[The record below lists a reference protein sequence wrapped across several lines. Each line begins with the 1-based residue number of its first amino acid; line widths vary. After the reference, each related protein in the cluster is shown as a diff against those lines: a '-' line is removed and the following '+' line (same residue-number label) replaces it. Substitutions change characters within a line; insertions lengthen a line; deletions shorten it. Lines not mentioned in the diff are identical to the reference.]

1 MPPWLIRWICLWMTL
16 FNKVR
21 KVEVAAEIEEA
32 AAEDHRVEV
41 GVEADPVA
49 LALEAGPADPGP

>member
-1 MPPWLIRWICLWMTL
+1 MTL